1 MHLKVALRVQENGG
15 IRALQ
20 TLILF
25 LLVTVW
31 NLGKTLVVPEREVR
45 VALVTLIK
53 RIFIGA
59 VGNSRTNTRYFIK
72 GLLALGAL
80 TQQVLVYTVISPAR
94 ETNQRVLLETR
105 KASIIA
111 VELVTFVDFRY
122 TFVLR

>member
-59 VGNSRTNTRYFIK
+59 VGNSGTNTRYFIK